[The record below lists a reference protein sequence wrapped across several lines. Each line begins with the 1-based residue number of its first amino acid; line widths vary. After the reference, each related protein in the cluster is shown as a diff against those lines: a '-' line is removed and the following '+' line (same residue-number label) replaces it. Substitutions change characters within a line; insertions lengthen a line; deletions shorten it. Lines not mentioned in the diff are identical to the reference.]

1 MRKLL
6 WPLGLAAFALSP
18 VPLAAQTTLTLER
31 ALEQALRHSAAITAA
46 AREVEA
52 ADGALEQAG
61 ARRNPV
67 LNLTLEDTRSQSRT
81 TTATVDVPLELG
93 GQRGARVAAAARA
106 RDVAAAE
113 LARTRAEFR
122 SRVTEAYFAV
132 VVAQERHAL
141 AAKAVDL
148 ATRGADVV
156 ARRAAAGKASPVEAT
171 RAQVEQAQ
179 VQLSA
184 AEANAAWQR
193 TRFALAS
200 LMGDGEP
207 QFDQVSA
214 DVPNALPRPPLAE
227 LAAQL
232 EHAPMLAAAR
242 LEVGR
247 RRALA
252 EVERTKAMP
261 DVTLSLGSRRD
272 NELGRSQAVIGL
284 SIPLPLFDRNQGA
297 IREANQRADR
307 AADDELDLRRRLLV
321 ELQDASSR
329 LAVAN
334 ATLQTLQ
341 SVVLPAAQQA
351 QEAASRG
358 FEAGKFGVL
367 DVLDAQRTLLQAR
380 SHYLDTL
387 AAAHRAATDI
397 DRVVGR

>member
-31 ALEQALRHSAAITAA
+31 ALEQALRHSAPIAAA
-46 AREVEA
+46 AREVDA

-67 LNLTLEDTRSQSRT
+67 LNLTVEDTRSQSRT
-81 TTATVDVPLELG
+81 TTATVDLPLELG

-122 SRVTEAYFAV
+122 SGVTEAYFAV
-132 VVAQERHAL
+132 VVAQERSAL
-141 AAKAVDL
+141 AAKAVEL
-148 ATRGADVV
+148 ATRAADVV

-171 RAQVEQAQ
+171 RAQVDRAQ

-184 AEANAAWQR
+184 AEANAALER
-193 TRFALAS
+193 ARFALAS
-200 LMGDGEP
+200 LIGEGEP
-207 QFDQVSA
+207 LFDQVSG
-214 DVPNALPRPPLAE
+214 DVPTALPRPPLAE

-232 EHAPMLAAAR
+232 EGSPVLAAAR

-252 EVERTKAMP
+252 EVERTKSTP
-261 DVTLSLGSRRD
+261 DVTLSLGTRRD
-272 NELGRSQAVIGL
+272 NELGRSQAVIGV

-297 IREANQRADR
+297 VREADRRADR
-307 AADDELDLRRRLLV
+307 AADEELDIRRRLLV
-321 ELQDASSR
+321 DLQDASSR

-341 SVVLPAAQQA
+341 SAVLPAAQQA
-351 QEAASRG
+351 HEAASRG

-397 DRVVGR
+397 DRVIGR

>member
-31 ALEQALRHSAAITAA
+31 ALEQALRHSAPIAAA
-46 AREVEA
+46 AREVDA

-67 LNLTLEDTRSQSRT
+67 LNLTVEDTRSQSRT
-81 TTATVDVPLELG
+81 TTATVDLPLELG

-122 SRVTEAYFAV
+122 SGVTEAYFAV
-132 VVAQERHAL
+132 VVAQERSAL
-141 AAKAVDL
+141 AAKAVEL
-148 ATRGADVV
+148 ATRAADVV

-171 RAQVEQAQ
+171 RAQVDQAQ

-184 AEANAAWQR
+184 AEANAALER
-193 TRFALAS
+193 ARFALAS
-200 LMGDGEP
+200 LIGEGEP
-207 QFDQVSA
+207 LFDQVSG
-214 DVPNALPRPPLAE
+214 DVPTALPRPPLAE

-232 EHAPMLAAAR
+232 EGSPVLAAAR

-252 EVERTKAMP
+252 EVERTKSTP
-261 DVTLSLGSRRD
+261 DVTLSLGTRRD
-272 NELGRSQAVIGL
+272 NELGRSQAVIGV

-297 IREANQRADR
+297 VREADRRADR
-307 AADDELDLRRRLLV
+307 AADEELDIRRRLLV
-321 ELQDASSR
+321 DLQDASSR

-341 SVVLPAAQQA
+341 SAVLPAAQQA
-351 QEAASRG
+351 HEAASRG